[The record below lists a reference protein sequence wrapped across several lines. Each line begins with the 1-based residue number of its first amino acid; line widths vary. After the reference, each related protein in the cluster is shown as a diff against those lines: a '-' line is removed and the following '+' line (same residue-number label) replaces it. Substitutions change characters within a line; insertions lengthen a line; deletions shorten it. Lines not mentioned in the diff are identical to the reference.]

1 MNFILKKYIGMVEFV
16 LIYLFL
22 KQAGQYKRKELP
34 NFCVGQLLLFDIC

>member
-34 NFCVGQLLLFDIC
+34 NFRVGQLLLFDIC

>member
-22 KQAGQYKRKELP
+22 KQAGQSKRKELP
-34 NFCVGQLLLFDIC
+34 NFRVGQPLLFDIC